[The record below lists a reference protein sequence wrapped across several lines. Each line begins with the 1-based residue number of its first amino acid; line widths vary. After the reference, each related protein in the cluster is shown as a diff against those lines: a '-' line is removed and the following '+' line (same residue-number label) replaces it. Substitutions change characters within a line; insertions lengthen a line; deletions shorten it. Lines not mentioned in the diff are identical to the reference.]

1 MLQKVIK
8 VGNSAAVTLPKD
20 ILKVS
25 KLSTG
30 DEVHVQVDDATGAII
45 VSAKDNPF
53 KGMSPDIANWT
64 KNFVNKNREAL
75 EELANR

>member
-25 KLSTG
+25 KLSAG

-64 KNFVNKNREAL
+64 KNFINKNRKAL
-75 EELANR
+75 EELAIR

>member
-20 ILKVS
+20 VLKVS
-25 KLSTG
+25 KLSAG
-30 DEVHVQVDDATGAII
+30 DAVHVQVDDATGAII
-45 VSAKDNPF
+45 VSAKNNPF

-64 KNFVNKNREAL
+64 KNFISKNREAL
-75 EELANR
+75 EELANK